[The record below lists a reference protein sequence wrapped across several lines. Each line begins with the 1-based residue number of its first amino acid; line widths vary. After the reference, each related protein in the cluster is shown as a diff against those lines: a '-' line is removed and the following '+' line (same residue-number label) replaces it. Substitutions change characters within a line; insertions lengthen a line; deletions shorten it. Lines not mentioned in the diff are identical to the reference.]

1 MKKLFV
7 LGVIFTLLVTMSM
20 AVTVEMWSWRVQD
33 EEVWQEVEKRLQA
46 QGEDIQ
52 IEYRGFLPTEY
63 DSKMLM
69 ALQGGKGPDLVYT
82 RRLPGG
88 RTKAMVDAGLI
99 LPLTEEINYE
109 HFTEGVLNNITQD
122 GQQYGVPFAIQ
133 VVGIF
138 YNKDIFDEYG
148 LEEPKTW
155 DELIEIAEV
164 LQSNGID
171 PFFVPGKEAW
181 ALVMQHAMCGVS
193 VLGPGWIKRL
203 TEGKIDFL
211 DQDWIYMNTLL
222 DDLKKYYQKNF
233 MANIV
238 TDMDA
243 AFAFGQAGMVFYG
256 IWGAQMWEE
265 LNPDINIGYFMV
277 PPDFVGNQ
285 PYAYVYMDGAI
296 GLSKNADNKEAALKV
311 LEFAATPEFGTI
323 FSNVTKN
330 IPAVTGAEMPDVA
343 ILREANEVA
352 NNYASPY
359 VYWVGSELVTGQPSL
374 YSDILSPGMQAMY
387 SDEITPT
394 ELAQECQDG
403 LSQWY
408 QPLIERLESM
418 EK

>member
-7 LGVIFTLLVTMSM
+7 LGVIFTLLATMTM

-46 QGEDIQ
+46 QGEDIE

-99 LPLTEEINYE
+99 LPLTNEINFE
-109 HFTEGVLNNITQD
+109 HFTEGVLNNITQE

-133 VVGIF
+133 VVGVF
-138 YNKDIFDEYG
+138 YNKDIFDEFG

-155 DELIEIAEV
+155 DEMIAIAEV
-164 LQSNGID
+164 LQSNNID

-222 DDLKKYYQKNF
+222 NDLKQYYQKNF

-277 PPDFVGNQ
+277 PPDYVGNQ
-285 PYAYVYMDGAI
+285 PYAYVYMDGAV

-330 IPAVTGAEMPDVA
+330 IPAVTGAEMPDVP
-343 ILREANEVA
+343 ILKQANEVA
-352 NNYASPY
+352 NNNASPY
-359 VYWVGSELVTGQPSL
+359 VYWVGSELVAGQPSL
-374 YSDILSPGMQAMY
+374 YSDVLSPGIQAMY
-387 SDEITPT
+387 SDEMTPA
-394 ELAQECQDG
+394 ELAQECQDA

-408 QPLIERLESM
+408 EPLIERLESL
-418 EK
+418 K

>member
-7 LGVIFTLLVTMSM
+7 LGVIFTLLATMTM

-46 QGEDIQ
+46 QGEDIE

-99 LPLTEEINYE
+99 LPLTNEINFE
-109 HFTEGVLNNITQD
+109 HFTEGVLNNITQE

-133 VVGIF
+133 VVGVF
-138 YNKDIFDEYG
+138 YNKDIFDEFG

-155 DELIEIAEV
+155 DEMIAIAEV
-164 LQSNGID
+164 LQSNNID

-222 DDLKKYYQKNF
+222 NDLKQYYQKNF

-277 PPDFVGNQ
+277 PPDYVGNQ
-285 PYAYVYMDGAI
+285 PYAYVYMDGAV

-330 IPAVTGAEMPDVA
+330 IPAVTGAEMPDVP
-343 ILREANEVA
+343 ILKEANEVA
-352 NNYASPY
+352 NNNASPY
-359 VYWVGSELVTGQPSL
+359 VYWVGSELVAGQPSL
-374 YSDILSPGMQAMY
+374 YSDVLSPGIQAMY
-387 SDEITPT
+387 SDEMTPA
-394 ELAQECQDG
+394 ELAQECQDA

-408 QPLIERLESM
+408 EPLIERLESL
-418 EK
+418 K